1 MIEINLLEQKKP
13 FKLPIVLGVDLAL
26 INYKLLFLAIV
37 LSYAPDFTIVPI
49 WNEEIA
55 NLNSQIGALNQELAK
70 IQADIKGNE
79 KIKQQLEL
87 FNAQVERLKERSEQ
101 VKKIIDT
108 RTNPRKILE
117 RVARNIPDDMWLE
130 EIGITADK
138 QVLITGMSTSI
149 KDIGNFITSANESSF
164 FGKSL
169 TIQDTA
175 PSDDPDYPGKRVEK
189 FKISGLIEAYDPWQQ

>member
-13 FKLPIVLGVDLAL
+13 FKMPIVLGVDLAQ
-26 INYKLLFLAIV
+26 INYKALLIAIII
-37 LSYAPDFTIVPI
+37 SYVPDYTLTPV
-49 WNEEIA
+49 WEEEIA
-55 NLNSQIGALNQELAK
+55 GLNNRIAGLNQELAK
-70 IQADIKGNE
+70 VQADIKGNE

-87 FNAQVERLKERSEQ
+87 FNAQVEKLKERSEQ

-117 RVARNIPDDMWLE
+117 RVARNIPDEMWIN
-130 EIGITADK
+130 EIAIAADRK
-138 QVLITGMSTSI
+138 VQIDGMSTSI

-175 PSDDPDYPGKRVEK
+175 PADDPDYPGRRIEK
-189 FKISGLIEAYDPWQQ
+189 FKISGLVEAYDPWQ